1 MGSKSDEL
9 PKKKIRKIFEKIR
22 VPFTLYFRYKIR
34 CKVEEAGP
42 GEEEQCLG
50 TRWQQRGGWAAG
62 GPPALQPVAS
72 RHQSAGESSVLVGRS
87 DRKEKGEGD
96 LPRLH
101 GVVTD

>member
-42 GEEEQCLG
+42 GEEEQC
-50 TRWQQRGGWAAG
+50 RGRDGSSGMAG
-62 GPPALQPVAS
+62 LLEDH
-72 RHQSAGESSVLVGRS
+72 RHYNQ
-87 DRKEKGEGD
+87 
-96 LPRLH
+96 
-101 GVVTD
+101 